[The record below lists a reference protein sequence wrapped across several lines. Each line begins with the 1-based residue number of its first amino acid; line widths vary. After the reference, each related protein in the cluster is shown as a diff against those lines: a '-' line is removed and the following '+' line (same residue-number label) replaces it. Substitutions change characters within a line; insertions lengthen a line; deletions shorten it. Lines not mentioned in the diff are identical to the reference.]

1 MACPGGCCSAARVT
15 SHGAA
20 GVVFYGTSSS
30 IFIFEWIGWNFSG
43 AGSGGSGKAAGGCYG
58 GPSALFEGRW
68 MHMDGFG
75 AKAYDGDSVAASLEV
90 TMSRAPEFS
99 LERSLDHAVFSND
112 TI

>member
-1 MACPGGCCSAARVT
+1 M
-15 SHGAA
+15 
-20 GVVFYGTSSS
+20 Y
-30 IFIFEWIGWNFSG
+30 
-43 AGSGGSGKAAGGCYG
+43 
-58 GPSALFEGRW
+58 
-68 MHMDGFG
+68 MDGFG